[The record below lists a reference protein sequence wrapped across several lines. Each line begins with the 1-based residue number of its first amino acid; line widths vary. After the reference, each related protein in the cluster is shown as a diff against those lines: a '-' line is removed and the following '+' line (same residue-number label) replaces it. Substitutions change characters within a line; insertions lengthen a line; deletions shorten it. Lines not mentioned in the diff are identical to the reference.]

1 MQTLKLLLFM
11 AALVGIVSCSKK
23 DKINGAATQSQP
35 IGHATAQENVS
46 PDNHLNPYDFVGKE
60 HNRLLAMVRAYLESG
75 GDNTVRGR
83 NLFLMK
89 HTSTHTNVEQLDKAV
104 YHVIADTASR
114 YLGNLSRLPITSD
127 AKNAIVRIYKQ
138 VKTVKDNGEFSTFKA
153 QLVKMEDG
161 FLSSTNFSEKEKQ
174 LLLSAA
180 SVARHST
187 YYWLNDE
194 ELNVSADGRTASRS
208 FFWKLIRAVGAA
220 STDISSL
227 VETIVT
233 DNDLPTAITEAA
245 AASSWAYDAFDYMI
259 DF

>member
-1 MQTLKLLLFM
+1 MKTLKLLLLLV
-11 AALVGIVSCSKK
+11 ASVGIASCSKK
-23 DKINGAATQSQP
+23 DKINEATTQPQP
-35 IGHATAQENVS
+35 IGHAIARENVS

-60 HNRLLAMVRAYLESG
+60 HNRLLAMVRQYLENG
-75 GDNTVRGR
+75 GENTVRGR
-83 NLFLMK
+83 NVFLMG
-89 HTSTHTNVEQLDKAV
+89 HTNTHTNIEQLDKAV
-104 YHVIADTASR
+104 YHVISDTASR
-114 YLGNLSRLPITSD
+114 YLGNLSRLPINND
-127 AKNAIVRIYKQ
+127 ARNAIVGIYKQ
-138 VKTVKDNGEFSTFKA
+138 IKTVKDNGEFSTFKA

-161 FLSSTNFSEKEKQ
+161 FLKDANFSEKEKQ

-194 ELNVSADGRTASRS
+194 ELNMSADGRTASRG

-220 STDISSL
+220 MTDMTSL

-245 AASSWAYDAFDYMI
+245 ATSSWAYEAFDYMP